1 MTQKDIKKKGI
12 TGFTARVLNEV
23 GAAVVNLYD
32 FGAGAAGGLFSF
44 SKKTSSKII
53 RKSVDYVSPDE
64 SKIIRDRIKIKQ
76 VKIEKIYTK
85 IGKEETKQSQAD
97 KKDSETSEN
106 IKKLISDVKEYEGQ
120 IKKLQGT
127 EAEIERKKIE
137 AIEEKKKQ
145 AQEKKEAEKIAKA
158 RKKENRGIPAGDAV
172 KKAIASS
179 LKTYE
184 FGSVSEKTK
193 FEKVANDLLSKD
205 QEIRILA
212 ANEFAK
218 MKNEAAVPVLT
229 ESAGIGDTDL
239 TLEII
244 NALISIGSVNAVP
257 LFKEKITDKSYRIRM
272 ACLRGIY
279 KLAEGD
285 TQALQLM
292 ANAVK
297 DKHPEVR
304 KSAVTFTGWQDN
316 SEAVPALVQ
325 SLRDDDTGV
334 KKAAL
339 SALATI
345 RDKATVLPIIR
356 ILADDNS
363 DIRQKALDTIQ
374 VITGEKIDFDMKA
387 KGKNRS
393 SAMDNLADWWEKKR
407 TGDAELSTKEE
418 QPEKKTAQAEI
429 TGKEE
434 QPVEKTA
441 QAEITGK
448 EEQPVKKTA
457 QAEITGKEEQPVK
470 KTAQAEKKPTD
481 W

>member
-1 MTQKDIKKKGI
+1 MTQKVIKKKGI
-12 TGFTARVLNEV
+12 ARFTARVLNEA
-23 GAAVVNLYD
+23 GTAVVELYD
-32 FGAGAAGGLFSF
+32 FGAGVASGLFSF
-44 SKKTSSKII
+44 SKKTSSKFI
-53 RKSVDYVSPDE
+53 RKSADYISPDE
-64 SKIIRDRIKIKQ
+64 SKIIKDRIKIKQ
-76 VKIEKIYTK
+76 DKIEKIYHK
-85 IGKEETKQSQAD
+85 IGKEKTKQSKTD

-106 IKKLISDVKEYEGQ
+106 IEKLISDVKDYENQ
-120 IKKLQGT
+120 IKKLQDT

-145 AQEKKEAEKIAKA
+145 AQEKKEAERIAKI
-158 RKKENRGIPAGDAV
+158 RKKENMGIPAEDAV

-179 LKTYE
+179 LKTYK

-279 KLAEGD
+279 KIAEGD
-285 TQALQLM
+285 AEALQLLT
-292 ANAVK
+292 NAIK

-304 KSAVTFTGWQDN
+304 KSAITFIGWKDN

-325 SLRDDDTGV
+325 SLRDDDIGV

-363 DIRQKALDTIQ
+363 DIRQKAMDAIQ
-374 VITGEKIDFDMKA
+374 IITGEKIAFDLRA
-387 KGKNRS
+387 EGKDRS
-393 SAMDNLADWWEKKR
+393 SAMDNLANWWEKKR
-407 TGDAELSTKEE
+407 TGEAELSGEEE
-418 QPEKKTAQAEI
+418 QPMKKDAAAEKQA
-429 TGKEE
+429 
-434 QPVEKTA
+434 
-441 QAEITGK
+441 
-448 EEQPVKKTA
+448 VKKDA
-457 QAEITGKEEQPVK
+457 AAEKQAVK
-470 KTAQAEKKPTD
+470 KDAEAEKQAVKKDAAAEKKPAEK
-481 W
+481 